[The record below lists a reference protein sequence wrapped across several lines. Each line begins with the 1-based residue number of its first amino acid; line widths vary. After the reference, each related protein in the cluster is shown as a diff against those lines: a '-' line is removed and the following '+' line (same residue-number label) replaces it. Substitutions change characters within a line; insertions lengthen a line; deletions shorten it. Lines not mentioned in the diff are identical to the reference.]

1 MTKSDNIGEL
11 AAALAKAQGQ
21 IKNAAKDAA
30 NPFFKS
36 KYADLASIRDA
47 IQAPFAENGLCVM
60 QPVSVD
66 GSKVTVTTILAHSS
80 GQWVSSDLSMTAQR
94 QVQGGGW
101 EKIDT
106 PQAIGSATSYARR
119 YALAAIAAVATED
132 DDGEGSEGREILISE
147 GQQKRIFAL
156 MKEAGKNA
164 GDVLKILK
172 RHGYSKTEDVPLV
185 KYNAIC
191 AEISARED
199 K

>member
-1 MTKSDNIGEL
+1 MQMSEKIDLL
-11 AAALAKAQGQ
+11 AASLAVAQGA
-21 IKNAAKDAA
+21 IENAAKDSD

-47 IQAPFAENGLCVM
+47 IRKPFADNQLAVM

-80 GQWVSSDLSMTAQR
+80 GQWVQSELTMAAQR

-101 EKIDT
+101 EKVDT
-106 PQAIGSATSYARR
+106 PQAIGSAIAYARR

-132 DDGEGSEGREILISE
+132 DDGEGSEGREITIGP
-147 GQQKRIFAL
+147 GQQQQIHKL
-156 MKEAGKNA
+156 MSEAGKTPGQLLA
-164 GDVLKILK
+164 ILK
-172 RHGYSKTEDVPLV
+172 KYRYTTVQDVALV
-185 KYNAIC
+185 NYRQIC
-191 AEISARED
+191 AEVSA

>member
-1 MTKSDNIGEL
+1 MTKSDQINEL
-11 AAALAKAQGQ
+11 ASALAKAQGA
-21 IKNAAKDAA
+21 IENAAKDAA

-47 IQAPFAENGLCVM
+47 IRVPFAENGLCVM

-132 DDGEGSEGREILISE
+132 DDGEGTEGREIRISD

-156 MKEAGKNA
+156 MKDAGKKPA
-164 GDVLKILK
+164 DVLAVLK
-172 RHGYSKTEDVPLV
+172 KHGYSKTEDVALV
-185 KYNAIC
+185 KYDAIC
-191 AEISARED
+191 REIKGEN
-199 K
+199 